1 MVSLVKSL
9 FSLQP
14 VGKRRAWS
22 YGAAVLVAILT
33 ILGVGKGMLEAY
45 ESLSS
50 TDKLIKMSTLFTG
63 AEKRAV
69 PVTLIE
75 VDDET
80 RTRWGN
86 PVITPHKAIAELV
99 RAAREGGSRA
109 IVVDFDLSGDTEGQ
123 PPTPELYNELA
134 HYPPDA
140 PPLYIVRAIRFK
152 GASLPGEGQTFLAD
166 SYRKTPYDNVVA
178 DKPNVTWVSALPS
191 FGGDRV
197 VRKVRFWQTVCDGA
211 TGEAFPSAALAVS
224 AALEN
229 QGAALKSFLD
239 QQIAAECGGR
249 PALDDGG
256 WPQHRRLEA
265 SIPFAFSDTAKSST
279 LNATDLNGKPTALLR
294 RIGAWSLV
302 RVSGDAVEATGE
314 VDTSIFRDRAVLIG
328 VTHADSRDVYATPL
342 GSMPGV
348 TIIANTVALAK
359 VMSDTP
365 AASPLVKNLL
375 GIAFFLIVAF
385 IGVRFQAAPAV
396 VLIGIVGFST
406 LFMVSRWFGF
416 ATSVEVIALGLTVFA
431 LYKIADSIVGIIVD
445 WRSGRGWRAILKDR
459 SGKH

>member
-1 MVSLVKSL
+1 MVNLVKTL

-22 YGAAVLVAILT
+22 YAAAVLVAILT
-33 ILGVGKGMLEAY
+33 LLGAGKGLLEAY

-50 TDKLIKMSTLFTG
+50 TDKLIKMSTVLSGT
-63 AEKRAV
+63 ERRAV

-86 PVITPHKAIAELV
+86 PVITPHKAIATMV
-99 RAAREGGSRA
+99 RAAREAGARV
-109 IVVDFDLSGDTEGQ
+109 IVVDLDLSGDTEGQ
-123 PPTPELYNELA
+123 PPTPELYNEFA
-134 HYPPDA
+134 HYPADA

-166 SYRKTPYDNVVA
+166 SYRKTPYDAVIEG
-178 DKPNVTWVSALPS
+178 KPNVNWISALPS

-211 TGEAFPSAALAVS
+211 TGQAFPSAALAVA

-229 QGAALKSFLD
+229 QGAALKAFLD
-239 QQIAAECGGR
+239 QQIAIECGGSGSES
-249 PALDDGG
+249 AGA

-265 SIPFAFSDTAKSST
+265 SIPFAFSDSAKT
-279 LNATDLNGKPTALLR
+279 PALNATGLDGKPTALLR

-302 RVSGDAVEATGE
+302 RVSDDMIEATGE
-314 VDTSIFRDRAVLIG
+314 VDAGIFRDRAVLIG

-359 VMSDTP
+359 VIAGTP

-375 GIAFFLIVAF
+375 GICFFLIVAF
-385 IGVRFQAAPAV
+385 IGIRFQAAPAV
-396 VLIGIVGFST
+396 ILIGLAGFGT
-406 LFMVSRWFGF
+406 LFGVSRWFGF
-416 ATSVEVIALGLTVFA
+416 ATAVEVIALGLTVFA

-445 WRSGRGWRAILKDR
+445 WRSGRGWRAIFKDR

>member
-1 MVSLVKSL
+1 VVNLVKSL

-14 VGKRRAWS
+14 VGKRRGWS
-22 YGAAVLVAILT
+22 YAAAVLVAILT
-33 ILGVGKGMLEAY
+33 LLGVGKGFLEAY

-50 TDKLIKMSTLFTG
+50 TDKLVKMSTLFSG
-63 AEKRAV
+63 AGQRAV

-86 PVITPHKAIAELV
+86 PVITPHKAIATMIN
-99 RAAREGGSRA
+99 AAREGEARV
-109 IVVDFDLSGDTEGQ
+109 IVVDLDLSGDTEDQ
-123 PPTPELYNELA
+123 PPSPELYNELA
-134 HYPPDA
+134 HYPADA
-140 PPLYIVRAIRFK
+140 PPIYIVRAIRFK
-152 GASLPGEGQTFLAD
+152 GEGQPGEGQTYVAD
-166 SYRKTPYDNVVA
+166 SYRKTPYDSVIATKANIA
-178 DKPNVTWVSALPS
+178 WISALPS

-229 QGAALKSFLD
+229 QSAALKSFLD
-239 QQIAAECGGR
+239 QQVANGCGGR
-249 PALDDGG
+249 TVKDPGG

-265 SIPFAFSDTAKSST
+265 SIPFAFSDSAKSPA
-279 LNATDLNGKPTALLR
+279 LNATGLDGKPTALLR

-302 RVSGDAVEATGE
+302 RVSGDTVEATGE
-314 VDTSIFRDRAVLIG
+314 VDAGIFRDRAVLIG

-359 VMSDTP
+359 VIAGTT
-365 AASPLVKNLL
+365 AASPLVKNVL
-375 GIAFFLIVAF
+375 GIGFFLIVAF
-385 IGVRFQAAPAV
+385 IGIRFQAAPAMG
-396 VLIGIVGFST
+396 LIGLAGIAT
-406 LFMVSRWFGF
+406 LFIVSRWFGF
-416 ATSVEVIALGLTVFA
+416 ATAVEVIALGLTVFA
-431 LYKIADSIVGIIVD
+431 LYKIADSIVGIIID
-445 WRSGRGWRAILKDR
+445 WRSGRGWRAIFKDR

>member
-1 MVSLVKSL
+1 MANLVKSL

-14 VGKRRAWS
+14 VGKRRGWS
-22 YGAAVLVAILT
+22 YAAAVLVAILT
-33 ILGVGKGMLEAY
+33 MLGIGKGMLEAY

-50 TDKLIKMSTLFTG
+50 ADKLIKVSTLFSG
-63 AEKRAV
+63 AEQRAV

-86 PVITPHKAIAELV
+86 PVITPHKAIATMINV
-99 RAAREGGSRA
+99 AREGGARV
-109 IVVDFDLSGDTEGQ
+109 IVVDLDLSGDTEGQ
-123 PPTPELYNELA
+123 PPTPELYNVLA
-134 HYPPDA
+134 HYPADA

-152 GASLPGEGQTFLAD
+152 GASLPGEGQTYLAD
-166 SYRKTPYDNVVA
+166 SYRKTPYDSVIA
-178 DKPNVTWVSALPS
+178 TKPNISWISALPS

-211 TGEAFPSAALAVS
+211 TGEAFPSAALAV
-224 AALEN
+224 AASLEN

-239 QQIAAECGGR
+239 RQIETECGGK
-249 PALDDGG
+249 ASQAASS
-256 WPQHRRLEA
+256 WPQHNRLEA
-265 SIPFAFSDTAKSST
+265 PIPFAFSDSAKT
-279 LNATDLNGKPTALLR
+279 PALNATGTDGKPTALLR

-302 RVSGDAVEATGE
+302 RVSGDMVEATGE
-314 VDTSIFRDRAVLIG
+314 VDAGIFHNRAVLIG

-359 VMSDTP
+359 VISETP
-365 AASPLVKNLL
+365 AASLFVRNLL
-375 GIAFFLIVAF
+375 GICFFFIVAF
-385 IGVRFQAAPAV
+385 IGIRFQAAPAMI
-396 VLIGIVGFST
+396 LIGLAGVGTSF
-406 LFMVSRWFGF
+406 LVSRWFGF
-416 ATSVEVIALGLTVFA
+416 ATAVEVIALGLTVFA
-431 LYKIADSIVGIIVD
+431 LYKIADSIVGIVVE
-445 WRSGRGWRAILKDR
+445 WRSGRGWRAIFKDR

>member
-1 MVSLVKSL
+1 MVNLVKSI

-22 YGAAVLVAILT
+22 YAAAVLVAILT
-33 ILGVGKGMLEAY
+33 LLGVGKGLLEAY

-50 TDKLIKMSTLFTG
+50 TDKLIKMSTLLSG
-63 AEKRAV
+63 AERRAI

-86 PVITPHKAIAELV
+86 PVITPHKAIAMMV
-99 RAAREGGSRA
+99 RAAREGGARV
-109 IVVDFDLSGDTEGQ
+109 IVVDLDLSGDSEGQ
-123 PPTPELYNELA
+123 PPTPELYNEIA

-140 PPLYIVRAIRFK
+140 PPLYIVRAIRFR
-152 GASLPGEGQTFLAD
+152 GASQPGENQTFFAD
-166 SYRKTPYDNVVA
+166 SYRKTPYDSLVEGRQNVS
-178 DKPNVTWVSALPS
+178 WISALPS

-211 TGEAFPSAALAVS
+211 AGEAFPSAALAVA

-239 QQIAAECGGR
+239 RQIAAECGG
-249 PALDDGG
+249 GG
-256 WPQHRRLEA
+256 GADAGTWPPHRRLEA
-265 SIPFAFSDTAKSST
+265 SIPFAFSDSAKMPA
-279 LNATDLNGKPTALLR
+279 LNVTGLDGKPTALLR

-302 RVSGDAVEATGE
+302 GVSGDTIEAAGE
-314 VDTSIFRDRAVLIG
+314 IDSGVFQGRAILIG

-359 VMSDTP
+359 VIAGTP

-385 IGVRFQAAPAV
+385 IGIRFQAAPAV
-396 VLIGIVGFST
+396 ILIGLAGFGT
-406 LFMVSRWFGF
+406 LFAVSRWFGF
-416 ATSVEVIALGLTVFA
+416 ATSVEVIALGLTIFA
-431 LYKIADSIVGIIVD
+431 LYKVADSIVGIVVD
-445 WRSGRGWRAILKDR
+445 WRSGRGWRAIFKDR

>member
-1 MVSLVKSL
+1 VVNLVKSL

-22 YGAAVLVAILT
+22 YAAAVLVAILT
-33 ILGVGKGMLEAY
+33 LLGVGKGLLGAY

-50 TDKLIKMSTLFTG
+50 TDKLIKMSTLLSG
-63 AEKRAV
+63 AERRTV

-80 RTRWGN
+80 RARWGN
-86 PVITPHKAIAELV
+86 PVITPHKAIAALV
-99 RAAREGGSRA
+99 RSARESGARV
-109 IVVDFDLSGDTEGQ
+109 IVVDLDLSGDDKGQ

-134 HYPPDA
+134 HYPADA
-140 PPLYIVRAIRFK
+140 SPLYIVRAIRFR

-166 SYRKTPYDNVVA
+166 SYRKTPYDGVVA
-178 DKPNVTWVSALPS
+178 SKANVSWISALPS

-211 TGEAFPSAALAVS
+211 TGEAFPSAALAVA
-224 AALEN
+224 AALEE

-239 QQIAAECGGR
+239 QQIASDCGGR
-249 PALDDGG
+249 TLEDKGG
-256 WPQHRRLEA
+256 WPQHRRLET
-265 SIPFAFSDTAKSST
+265 SIPFAFSDSAKSPA
-279 LNATDLNGKPTALLR
+279 LHATGLDGKPTALLR

-302 RVSGDAVEATGE
+302 RVTGDAIETAGE
-314 VDTSIFRDRAVLIG
+314 VDAGIFRNRAVLIG

-359 VMSDTP
+359 VIAGTP
-365 AASPLVKNLL
+365 AASPMVKNLL
-375 GIAFFLIVAF
+375 GIVFFLIVAF
-385 IGVRFQAAPAV
+385 IGIRFQAAPAV
-396 VLIGIVGFST
+396 IIIGLAGFGT
-406 LFMVSRWFGF
+406 LFVVSRWFGF
-416 ATSVEVIALGLTVFA
+416 ATAVEVIALGLTVFA

-445 WRSGRGWRAILKDR
+445 WRSGRGWRAIFKDR